1 MEILGCGMI
10 HPVVFENCGIDPDK
24 WTGFAFGMGVDRVAV
39 VRYGVPDMRL
49 LFENDPRFLAQ
60 F

>member
-1 MEILGCGMI
+1 MV
-10 HPVVFENCGIDPDK
+10 HPRVLEYTGIDAERY
-24 WTGFAFGMGVDRVAV
+24 TGFAFGLGVERVTML
-39 VRYGVPDMRL
+39 RYGIPDIRV

>member
-1 MEILGCGMI
+1 MI
-10 HPVVFENCGIDPDK
+10 HPEVFTHVGIDPEAFR
-24 WTGFAFGMGVDRVAV
+24 GFAFGMGVDRVAML
-39 VRYGVPDMRL
+39 RYGIPDIRL